1 MGGAAEDELL
11 IDGTA
16 IREWP
21 LETLRRAIGY
31 VPQDTFLFSETVGE
45 NIAFGVAG
53 ATIRLM
59 VQEAAEIASLHA
71 RS

>member
-1 MGGAAEDELL
+1 MAAP
-11 IDGTA
+11 

-45 NIAFGVAG
+45 NIAFGLDSTTTA
-53 ATIRLM
+53 
-59 VQEAAEIASLHA
+59 
-71 RS
+71 